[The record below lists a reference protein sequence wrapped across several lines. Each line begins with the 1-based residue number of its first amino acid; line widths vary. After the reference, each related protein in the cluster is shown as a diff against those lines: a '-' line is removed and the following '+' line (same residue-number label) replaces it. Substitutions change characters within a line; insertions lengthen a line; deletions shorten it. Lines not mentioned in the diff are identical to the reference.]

1 MRKTVTLALYLVVV
15 DLLSLYLVVFPAYA
29 FQVSS
34 STTGYVRVA
43 PQSAVTAMVGAQR
56 AAMIAS
62 ASSFLTSS
70 TAGSI
75 GVRLVAGSLGWPVL
89 GVVAGVTLA
98 MLYYDATKTAAIK
111 AAAAGPGAVSIPG
124 YTFPAGVTVTAGV
137 QGAGFNSALYDAYFS
152 SSYMPS
158 PPAPNA
164 ATCNYLTLPNG
175 WIGPYSPGTGMTGH
189 CIYLHYAHAS
199 YNASD
204 MVVQPAGEP
213 TPTQIQNY
221 IGNLPASDPNS
232 IESNTLPI
240 GSQVQPTPADQTAS
254 NPVPASALPTSV
266 VPATDVLPTDLV
278 IDANAPAPTGTQQT
292 QTKTQQTTGTTTE
305 TTTTT
310 TNPDGSVTTETTK
323 SEEETSTASCTVG
336 NHDQRS
342 FGSILQDHMNLWAG
356 SGLLSALNLLKNL
369 TWPTGIPTYSL
380 QSSLLGNFTL
390 DFSAWGGMLT
400 AIRSIIIAVASFVA
414 YRIIFVG
421 SK

>member
-1 MRKTVTLALYLVVV
+1 MRKKLTLALYLVLV

-124 YTFPAGVTVTAGV
+124 YTFQSTPTNHPEYVSNYGGT
-137 QGAGFNSALYDAYFS
+137 YDAIITFS
-152 SSYMPS
+152 YLPF
-158 PPAPNA
+158 PPAPNNI
-164 ATCNYLTLPNG
+164 TCPSYTMPSG
-175 WIGPYSPGTGMTGH
+175 WIGPYSQSNPPAH
-189 CIYLHYAHAS
+189 CLYLHYANS
-199 YNASD
+199 VYNASD
-204 MVVQPAGEP
+204 MVVGPAAPP
-213 TPTQIQNY
+213 TPTQVATY

-380 QSSLLGNFTL
+380 QSNLLGNFTL
-390 DFSAWGGMLT
+390 DFSAWSGMLT

-414 YRIIFVG
+414 YRIVFVG